1 MISLDL
7 ETENEAASP
16 TSTPKLSLYKLPS
29 KQRQPPPVMFT
40 PPVTTSAASIPFQ
53 WEEVPGKLRPDFRP
67 TSSPAAAAVKDK
79 KNSSVARCLDLPPR
93 LLNNKNNTSTAP
105 HSIIHHPPSKQLFPV
120 TNDSSPTTVLD
131 GPYPHGAGGPSF
143 SRSSAFSLPKTRGS
157 FRSLEDEIFRDVNK
171 YRRHRHDAAIDEA
184 VGKRKVIN
192 DKERF
197 ASWKWGSY
205 KENNATAMMAVSPSL
220 PEMITVLVVL
230 LSLQQ
235 VVGQSRGEAASRVS
249 LMPAPTSSPAFMG
262 ASSKCSL
269 ETKTRRKK
277 EGLNSRC

>member
-67 TSSPAAAAVKDK
+67 TSSPAAAVKD

-105 HSIIHHPPSKQLFPV
+105 HNIIHHPPSKQLFPV

-171 YRRHRHDAAIDEA
+171 YRQHRHDAIDEV

-205 KENNATAMMAVSPSL
+205 KENNATTNDGSFSFSAGYDHSFGCTSFAS
-220 PEMITVLVVL
+220 T
-230 LSLQQ
+230 
-235 VVGQSRGEAASRVS
+235 SRGTIKRR
-249 LMPAPTSSPAFMG
+249 SSFSSFSH
-262 ASSKCSL
+262 ASSNLIAGIYGSFKQVL
-269 ETKTRRKK
+269 PWRRRQGQKK
-277 EGLNSRC
+277 DQTVG